1 MSDIS
6 LEFEW
11 RERLNASPVPG
22 WPGLLASGAPG
33 AAIGAIIGDLAVFF
47 IRGLIK

>member
-11 RERLNASPVPG
+11 RERLIASPVLG
-22 WPGLLASGAPG
+22 WPGLLAGGAPG
-33 AAIGAIIGDLAVFF
+33 AAIGAIIGDLIFF
-47 IRGLIK
+47 IRIMLK